1 MSIPEPAIP
10 PDDEQWRTML
20 LSPFPWR
27 RTRRIQ
33 SRIPSSPH
41 CKMCAAPFGA
51 PGSLLMRFMGRA
63 RWAKNPKYCAGCFA
77 MLRANHGGAEVE
89 CSLLF
94 ADIRGST
101 TLAEHMAPREFTR
114 LMGRFY
120 DTSSEVLVNHDAFV
134 DKFVG
139 DEIIG
144 IFVPAM
150 AGASHARRAIDAAQ
164 ALLTRTG
171 HGDANGP
178 WVPVGV
184 GVNTGNAY
192 VGSIGQGSDT
202 ELTAMGDVVNTTARL
217 SSVAAAGEV
226 LVTVPAAASAGLSL
240 DGLERRSLNLKGKTE
255 TTDVLVLTQSL
266 SLVTPRGAL

>member
-1 MSIPEPAIP
+1 
-10 PDDEQWRTML
+10 
-20 LSPFPWR
+20 
-27 RTRRIQ
+27 
-33 SRIPSSPH
+33 
-41 CKMCAAPFGA
+41 
-51 PGSLLMRFMGRA
+51 
-63 RWAKNPKYCAGCFA
+63 
-77 MLRANHGGAEVE
+77 
-89 CSLLF
+89 
-94 ADIRGST
+94 
-101 TLAEHMAPREFTR
+101 
-114 LMGRFY
+114 
-120 DTSSEVLVNHDAFV
+120 FV

-150 AGASHARRAIDAAQ
+150 AGASHANRAIEAAQ
-164 ALLTRTG
+164 ALLRRTG
-171 HGDANGP
+171 HADAGGP

-255 TTDVLVLTQSL
+255 TTDVLVLTLQS
-266 SLVTPRGAL
+266 A